1 MGVTGKT
8 FHSSSK
14 KYDNPDARSGDQ
26 VAWTLSLTLAI
37 VAFVGAV
44 VVLTIPYAVLS
55 VPLPPEVNR
64 LGLNVE
70 GTQSLFFGRPW
81 YLLIPATLI
90 ALWVGYRAY
99 RWCCSYETASIPPAF
114 DSEVAVEPE

>member
-1 MGVTGKT
+1 VTGKP
-8 FHSSSK
+8 FHSSSEK
-14 KYDNPDARSGDQ
+14 HENPDARLGNH
-26 VAWTLSLTLAI
+26 VAWAFSLTLAI

-55 VPLPPEVNR
+55 VSLPPQVNR

-70 GTQSLFFGRPW
+70 STQSLFFGRPW

-90 ALWVGYRAY
+90 ALWTGYKAY
-99 RWCCSYETASIPPAF
+99 RWCCSYETAPVSPTF
-114 DSEVAVEPE
+114 DGEVAVESE

>member
-8 FHSSSK
+8 FHNSSK
-14 KYDNPDARSGDQ
+14 KSSNPDARSGDQ
-26 VAWTLSLTLAI
+26 VAWTLGLTLAI

-44 VVLTIPYAVLS
+44 VVLTIPFAVLS
-55 VPLPPEVNR
+55 VSLPPQVNR

-70 GTQSLFFGRPW
+70 STQSLFFGRPW

-90 ALWVGYRAY
+90 ALWTGYRAY
-99 RWCCSYETASIPPAF
+99 RWCCNYETAPISPTP
-114 DSEVAVEPE
+114 DSEIAVEPK